1 MRESASVAGAL
12 EQLRTAG
19 ERVTPARRAVLEVL
33 DESRDHL
40 DAETVAAR
48 VDAREPGVHRATV
61 YRSLQSLVTLGV
73 VAHTHVPG
81 GPTIYHLEPSMHGTG
96 EHGRSGQPGQ
106 HGHAHLQCTRC
117 LRFFDMPASWLDPV
131 REKALSAMGFEISP
145 NHAALLGVCAS
156 CRETGD
162 PQEGR
167 THAH

>member
-1 MRESASVAGAL
+1 MRDSASVTGAL
-12 EQLRTAG
+12 ERLRDAG

-81 GPTIYHLEPSMHGTG
+81 GPTIYHLAASTHDDGGHGG
-96 EHGRSGQPGQ
+96 QGR

-117 LRFFDMPASWLDPV
+117 LRFFDMPADWLDQL
-131 REKALSAMGFEISP
+131 RERALGTMGFDIAP
-145 NHAALLGVCAS
+145 DHAALLGVCARCAQS
-156 CRETGD
+156 DAAPHG
-162 PQEGR
+162 GAA
-167 THAH
+167 AH

>member
-1 MRESASVAGAL
+1 MIRESAPVTGAL

-40 DAETVAAR
+40 DAETMAAR

-81 GPTIYHLEPSMHGTG
+81 GPTIYHLAPSTRGTAEHEP
-96 EHGRSGQPGQ
+96 

-117 LRFFDMPASWLDPV
+117 LRFFDMPAAWLDQV
-131 REKALSAMGFEISP
+131 RARALDAMGFEIAP
-145 NHAALLGVCAS
+145 DHAALLGVCAS
-156 CRETGD
+156 CRQSGD
-162 PQEGR
+162 APEGG
-167 THAH
+167 AVAQ

>member
-1 MRESASVAGAL
+1 MRESAAVSGAV
-12 EQLRTAG
+12 ERLRESG

-81 GPTIYHLEPSMHGTG
+81 GPTIYHLTASTRADGEQG
-96 EHGRSGQPGQ
+96 EHGHPGR

-117 LRFFDMPASWLDPV
+117 LRFFDMPAAWLDQV
-131 REKALSAMGFEISP
+131 REKTLDAMGFEIAP
-145 NHAALLGVCAS
+145 DHAALLGVCAS
-156 CRETGD
+156 CRQSSE
-162 PQEGR
+162 PHEGG
-167 THAH
+167 THVH